1 MSLPPIKQPDSNVAP
16 ELIIAAFEAVDIPF
30 ALWNRNFCLQQ
41 CNSSYERFA
50 GRPRPQMTG
59 CSVQELYGAAAW
71 EIARASFE
79 RAFAGEAAT
88 YDRLVSH
95 AHDAPRWYRIRLTPA
110 AADGQGQI
118 TGVFSSVIDVDDHVK
133 SRDAA
138 LLSAKRVQRVL
149 SAVELPIGCWDKETR
164 LTFCNEPY
172 ERWARRTREQL
183 LGKTLEQ
190 IYGPRAWEAARPAF
204 EKAFDGQIAHY
215 TRMVQHQERDHWMR
229 ITTFPDCDEAG
240 NAVAVYTIAFDID
253 DEIRAIDELAR
264 SKKQLDML
272 SDNIPYPL
280 TYFDRDFIYRFV
292 NKAFAQRFNL
302 NPQDAIGKSVREVR
316 GEKLWQE
323 HSAYA
328 KIALSGKEARYERLA
343 DRPDGTRRWTR
354 SSYMPDIDDDGNV
367 RGVYSATIDIHEIK
381 LAQEALARRAERDSL
396 TDAYNRSFLMTRL
409 EQLMQRC
416 THTPFTLFFVDL
428 DGFKLVND
436 RSGHAAGDALLKV
449 IAQRLQEN
457 VRDEEIVARFGGD
470 EFVVVTHAVDDTAVA
485 SMAQRILAAAS
496 AQAQFETHVL
506 QVSASV
512 GVAVA
517 PAHARSVADLVRR
530 ADEAMYEAKR
540 LGKNAWSVCPG
551 PDAASAQTA

>member
-1 MSLPPIKQPDSNVAP
+1 MSSSPAKKPDSSITP

-30 ALWNRNFCLQQ
+30 ALWNRSFCLQQ

-50 GRPRPQMTG
+50 GWPRSQMAG
-59 CSVQELYGAAAW
+59 RSVEQLYGAAAW
-71 EIARASFE
+71 DTARAGFE

-88 YDRLVSH
+88 YDRLVRQEH
-95 AHDAPRWYRIRLTPA
+95 GLPRWYRVRLTPA
-110 AADGQGQI
+110 AIDGEGHVS
-118 TGVFSSVIDVDDHVK
+118 GVFSSVIDVDDHVK

-138 LLSAKRVQRVL
+138 LLSAKRIQRVL
-149 SAVELPIGCWDKETR
+149 SAVDLPIGCWDRDAR

-204 EKAFDGQIAHY
+204 EKAFTGQIAHY

-229 ITTFPDCDEAG
+229 ITAFPDCDDTG

-253 DEIRAIDELAR
+253 DEMRAIEELAR

-280 TYFDRDFIYRFV
+280 TYFDRDFVYRFV

-316 GEKLWQE
+316 GEELWQE
-323 HSAYA
+323 HSPYA

-343 DRPDGTRRWTR
+343 LRPDGTRRWTR

-367 RGVYSATIDIHEIK
+367 RGVYSATMDIHEIK

-396 TDAYNRSFLMTRL
+396 TDAYNRSYLMTRL
-409 EQLMQRC
+409 EHLIQRC
-416 THTPFTLFFVDL
+416 THAPFTLFFVDL

-470 EFVVVTHAVDDTAVA
+470 EFVVVTHAVDDAAIT
-485 SMAQRILAAAS
+485 SMAQRILAAACTPT
-496 AQAQFETHVL
+496 QFETHVL

-517 PAHARSVADLVRR
+517 PAHAHSVADLMRR

-540 LGKNAWSVCPG
+540 LGKNAWSVCAG